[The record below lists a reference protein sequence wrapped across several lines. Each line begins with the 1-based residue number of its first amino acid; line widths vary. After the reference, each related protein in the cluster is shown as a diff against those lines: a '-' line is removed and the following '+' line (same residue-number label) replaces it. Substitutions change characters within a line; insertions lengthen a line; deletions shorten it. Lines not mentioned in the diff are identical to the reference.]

1 MTSYS
6 KIGEVPKPENYRCL
20 YTNEAYLPLFHTN
33 PGGYPS
39 ANAMRFTTVAE
50 LLKNFQ
56 VHLEDKDGWQNSVIS
71 TTFENHLS
79 RSRNQVQLFLELKGG
94 LLVI

>member
-6 KIGEVPKPENYRCL
+6 KIGEVPKPENYHCL
-20 YTNEAYLPLFHTN
+20 YTNKAYLPLFHAN
-33 PGGYPS
+33 PGGCPS
-39 ANAMRFTTVAE
+39 ANPMWFTTAAE

-56 VHLEDKDGWQNSVIS
+56 VHLENKDGWKKSPTS
-71 TTFENHLS
+71 TTSENHLS
-79 RSRNQVQLFLELKGG
+79 RSRSQVQVFLELKG